1 VHIEMLTNTLQDF
14 LVSKKFMIG
23 EFVDK
28 CIDRDFW
35 EQFTFDSEN
44 TAFVKGT
51 PAAKVKMTA
60 EQLEIFVECFE
71 NKLLTS
77 SAELTRLTFQMGG
90 YDESAG
96 YEESTDIPQS
106 EQLEKFQEDVK
117 NCASYNELVAI
128 QATVN
133 STVASL
139 RRQGLNCSEWQKLQT
154 KIRNKLKKLPR
165 AAAEYTEEQMQ
176 ETEKKLADLRK
187 QKRTAGQ
194 QRTRLAKKGEDTTKL
209 DEKIAELSAEIALI
223 QRSVSKAVVQDAAAE
238 MDEEVKRHAA
248 AIAKENKE
256 HAQKM
261 RKLTRDLV
269 NRF

>member
-1 VHIEMLTNTLQDF
+1 
-14 LVSKKFMIG
+14 
-23 EFVDK
+23 
-28 CIDRDFW
+28 
-35 EQFTFDSEN
+35 
-44 TAFVKGT
+44 
-51 PAAKVKMTA
+51 
-60 EQLEIFVECFE
+60 
-71 NKLLTS
+71 
-77 SAELTRLTFQMGG
+77 
-90 YDESAG
+90 
-96 YEESTDIPQS
+96 
-106 EQLEKFQEDVK
+106 
-117 NCASYNELVAI
+117 VAI

-133 STVASL
+133 SKVADI
-139 RRQGLNCSEWQKLQT
+139 RRQGLSCSEWQKLQT

-176 ETEKKLADLRK
+176 DTEKKLADLRRQKATATK
-187 QKRTAGQ
+187 QRN
-194 QRTRLAKKGEDTTKL
+194 RLTKKGEDATKL
-209 DEKIAELSAEIALI
+209 DEQIAQLSAEIALI